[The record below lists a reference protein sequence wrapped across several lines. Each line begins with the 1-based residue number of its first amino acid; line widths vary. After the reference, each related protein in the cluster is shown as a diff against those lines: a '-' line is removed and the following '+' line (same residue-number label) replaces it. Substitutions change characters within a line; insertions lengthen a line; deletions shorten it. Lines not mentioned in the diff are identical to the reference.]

1 MLLYIVFVFWVVC
14 IVDGAGRESNT
25 QRRDAIF
32 KNITA
37 MIVDATKVHRVTS
50 FQYGVS
56 YAEQTAVEDAIEYS
70 QIIQHLYIPL
80 RNAVSGGNFSNR
92 FQIRCPRLGV

>member
-1 MLLYIVFVFWVVC
+1 MVLGVK
-14 IVDGAGRESNT
+14 ATPR
-25 QRRDAIF
+25 RRDAIF

-80 RNAVSGGNFSNR
+80 RNAVRGGNFSNKWSNTLS
-92 FQIRCPRLGV
+92 RLGV